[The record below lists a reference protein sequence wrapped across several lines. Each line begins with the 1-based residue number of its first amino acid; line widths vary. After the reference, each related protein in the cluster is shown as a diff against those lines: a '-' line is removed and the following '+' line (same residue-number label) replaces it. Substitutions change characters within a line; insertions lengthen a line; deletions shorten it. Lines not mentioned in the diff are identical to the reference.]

1 MSGPGLTT
9 SQTIGPFFSHA
20 LLRDDLNVLVGP
32 ETAGERLRIE
42 GRILDGDRVPVPDA
56 MVEIWQADSHGR
68 YNHPLDRRAVP
79 LDPSFT
85 GFGRSGT
92 DEAGRFWFETVKPG
106 PVPFDANS
114 VQAPHLNVAVFARG
128 MLNHATTRFYFE
140 DEPANA
146 DDPFLARVPTHR
158 RSTLLAKRELVDGT
172 VTYRL
177 DIVLQGE
184 GETVFFNL

>member
-1 MSGPGLTT
+1 MSAPGLTT
-9 SQTIGPFFSHA
+9 SQTVGPFFSHA
-20 LLRDDLNVLVGP
+20 LLRDELNVLVRP
-32 ETAGERLRIE
+32 ETAGERIRIE
-42 GRILDGDRVPVPDA
+42 GRVLDGDREPVPDA
-56 MVEIWQADSHGR
+56 MVEIWQANSHGR

-106 PVPFDANS
+106 PVPFDENS

-128 MLNHATTRFYFE
+128 MLNHAATRFYFE
-140 DEPANA
+140 DEPTNA
-146 DDPFLARVPTHR
+146 DDPFLARVPAHR

-184 GETVFFNL
+184 AETVFFNL